1 MTTYSSSLK
10 LTLIGDGEQTGV
22 WGNTTN
28 TNLGSLIEQAL
39 CYQTSITMTSGNDYT
54 LSTLNGAPDEARSAA
69 LIIGGIQAGSNSVIC
84 PAKQKLY
91 IITNNLSS
99 GGTAYVKPAGGS
111 ALAIPN
117 GATVAA
123 YCTGSAM
130 VAVNYVTNSLYST
143 SATTATNLAGG
154 VRGSLVYQT
163 GTGATALTA
172 TAGTAGQVLT
182 SNGAGNLPDWTT
194 ISTTAQQANNLS
206 NGVAGSVPY
215 QIGANTTGFVSPGS
229 AGQILQSTGG
239 GAPIWTTLPSGGVTY
254 VGATSPLASSGG
266 STPSISLSG
275 VVPIA
280 NGGTGASS
288 FAAAGIPS
296 LTGANTYT
304 GVSTYNSPGGIIV
317 NTAGFDDQGIRAVQG
332 GYSSGMSPT
341 SVQVGASG
349 VGIVYAIGGAFDASN
364 GIGFINGAGRSIQ
377 ISSANG
383 FFTSAGTCYKT
394 GSGDT
399 WVIYTSDARAKRN
412 ITPYTK
418 GLAELNQINP
428 KTWEFNGL
436 AETKE
441 GDKGIGLIAQEI
453 YEVVPSMRITR
464 QGKLNPT
471 DAEKTDIYTVNTSEM
486 TWILTN
492 AVKEL
497 SAKVDA
503 QAAQIAALK
512 AKVGA

>member
-1 MTTYSSSLK
+1 MTTFSSSLK

-28 TNLGSLIEQAL
+28 TNLGTLLEQAI
-39 CYQTSITMTSGNDYT
+39 CNQTTITMTGGNDYT
-54 LSTLNGAPDEARSAA
+54 LTSLNGAPDEARSAA
-69 LIIGGIQAGSNSVIC
+69 IIIQGTQTGSNSVIC

-91 IITNNLSS
+91 VITNNLSS
-99 GGTAYVKPAGGS
+99 GTAYFKPSGGS
-111 ALAIPN
+111 SIAIPN
-117 GATVAA
+117 GKTIAA
-123 YCTGSAM
+123 YCTGTAM
-130 VAVNYVTNSLYST
+130 QAVDYTAT
-143 SATTATNLAGG
+143 SGTATTATTATNLSGG
-154 VRGSLVYQT
+154 VQGSVPFQSAT
-163 GTGATALTA
+163 GVTSYVDPVASPSS
-172 TAGTAGQVLT
+172 AGKVLT
-182 SNGAGNLPDWTT
+182 SNGTGNNPTWTAIPTPTVATNIANGSAGQ
-194 ISTTAQQANNLS
+194 I
-206 NGVAGSVPY
+206 PY
-215 QIGANTTGFVSPGS
+215 QIGANTTSFTTAGS

-239 GAPIWTTLPSGGVTY
+239 GAPIWTTLPSGGVIS

-266 STPSISLSG
+266 SSPNISLTG
-275 VVPIA
+275 TVPIA

-296 LTGANTYT
+296 LTGANTFT
-304 GVSTYNSPGGIIV
+304 ATNTYNASGEIII
-317 NTAGFDDQGIRAVQG
+317 NTSGFDYQGMRVSQG
-332 GYSSGMSPT
+332 SYSSGMSPT

-349 VGIVYAIGGAFDASN
+349 VGIVYATGGAFDGGN

-399 WVIYTSDARAKRN
+399 WVIFTSDARAKRN

-503 QAAQIAALK
+503 QAAEIAALK
-512 AKVGA
+512 AKA